1 MVGRDSEICCAV
13 LHVYNKKKD
22 STFLLKRPVQKLI
35 PFEIMNYVKEYN
47 KNVLNLISNCLQRKV
62 RVYQRRSGPQFCSR
76 KPSFKNESVVGPISQ
91 MIG

>member
-62 RVYQRRSGPQFCSR
+62 RVYQQGSGP
-76 KPSFKNESVVGPISQ
+76 
-91 MIG
+91 

>member
-1 MVGRDSEICCAV
+1 MKKVEQLIVGRDSEIRCAL

-35 PFEIMNYVKEYN
+35 PFEIMNCVKEYN

-62 RVYQRRSGPQFCSR
+62 RVYQRGSGP
-76 KPSFKNESVVGPISQ
+76 
-91 MIG
+91 

>member
-47 KNVLNLISNCLQRKV
+47 KNVLNLTSNCLQRKV
-62 RVYQRRSGPQFCSR
+62 RV
-76 KPSFKNESVVGPISQ
+76 
-91 MIG
+91 

>member
-13 LHVYNKKKD
+13 LHVYNKKED

-62 RVYQRRSGPQFCSR
+62 RVYQQGSGP
-76 KPSFKNESVVGPISQ
+76 
-91 MIG
+91 